1 MTTLVRYRIEDG
13 VGYLTLAD
21 PDRRNA
27 LSAGLVE
34 QALEAH
40 QAFVGADVA
49 VGVLS
54 AEGKV
59 FCAGGDLKEKRV
71 PGVPPSG
78 VKLVDAFAA
87 SPLLWIAA
95 VGGGALGAGIQLAT
109 NCARIV
115 MSDEAWMCVPEF
127 VHGRYPRPVVAALAE
142 IIGARRAMRLMMT
155 GERLDAAEAVRIGLA
170 ERVVPAADLETA
182 AAEEAMA
189 LAKIP
194 AETVALARNAWVARF
209 GARPAM

>member
-1 MTTLVRYRIEDG
+1 MTTLVRSRIAEG

-34 QALEAH
+34 EALGAQ
-40 QAFVGADVA
+40 QAFIDAGVL

-54 AEGKV
+54 AEGKI

-87 SPLLWIAA
+87 SPLLWTAA
-95 VGGGALGAGIQLAT
+95 VGGGVLGAGIQLAT
-109 NCARIV
+109 NCARV
-115 MSDEAWMCVPEF
+115 VLSDEAWLCVPEF
-127 VHGRYPRPVVAALAE
+127 THGRYPRPVVAALAG
-142 IIGARRAMRLMMT
+142 IIGPRRAMRLMMT
-155 GERLDAAEAVRIGLA
+155 GERVHAAEAVRIGLA
-170 ERVVPAADLETA
+170 ERVVPAAELEA
-182 AAEEAMA
+182 AVAEEAVA
-189 LAKIP
+189 LAKLP
-194 AETVALARNAWVARF
+194 PEALALAREGWNARF
-209 GARPAM
+209 GARQ